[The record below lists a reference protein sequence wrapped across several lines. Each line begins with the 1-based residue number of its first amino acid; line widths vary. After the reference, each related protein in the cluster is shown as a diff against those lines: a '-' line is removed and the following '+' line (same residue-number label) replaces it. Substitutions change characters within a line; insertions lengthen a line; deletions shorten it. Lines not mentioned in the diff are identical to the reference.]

1 MSTVLE
7 RYSKRIKEVNLYLG
21 LCKAKRTLLRRVTR
35 AEFQRPEEFSTEE
48 ARVIE
53 TSQERP
59 EMDLRKQVE
68 DHNTL
73 RAFVS

>member
-7 RYSKRIKEVNLYLG
+7 GYSKRIKEVNLYLG

-35 AEFQRPEEFSTEE
+35 AKFQRTEELSTEE

-53 TSQERP
+53 TSQEWP
-59 EMDLRKQVE
+59 ETELRRQVK

-73 RAFVS
+73 KAFVS